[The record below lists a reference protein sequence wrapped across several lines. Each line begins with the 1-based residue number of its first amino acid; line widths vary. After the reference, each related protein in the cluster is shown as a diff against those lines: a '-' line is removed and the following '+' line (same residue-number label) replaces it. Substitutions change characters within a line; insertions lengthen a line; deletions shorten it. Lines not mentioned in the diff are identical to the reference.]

1 MHEINLKYYNSKL
14 NIGFN
19 SIRDGVMD
27 CNTNSWL
34 KAKEHKG
41 RLVYGNQRIPYSKI
55 KKGIDKRNKK
65 IFICPF

>member
-19 SIRDGVMD
+19 SIREGVLD
-27 CNTNSWL
+27 CNTNTWL
-34 KAKEHKG
+34 KARVHKG
-41 RLVYGNQRIPYSKI
+41 RLVYGNQRIPYTRI
-55 KKGIDKRNKK
+55 KKGLDIRNKK